1 MTLLDLQ
8 KLQVAE
14 DGTETEMP
22 DVDASNVTILCGK
35 STLTVL
41 GCT

>member
-1 MTLLDLQ
+1 
-8 KLQVAE
+8 
-14 DGTETEMP
+14 MP